1 MKPEVWK
8 DGLLSPSVAS
18 RVAASLRF
26 NAATGDVY
34 AVATGES
41 SEGVK
46 AMETE
51 ETKEATGGGGKGGPV
66 VVPLAQSLIDSSHR
80 RFLTSL
86 QRRGVVQ
93 RIPSSG
99 VPSSDGGKG
108 GKGGKRG
115 HLADS
120 VVFPKAKKLAGMCE
134 DRDRER
140 ERQRQTGRQTD
151 RER

>member
-1 MKPEVWK
+1 
-8 DGLLSPSVAS
+8 
-18 RVAASLRF
+18 LRF
-26 NAATGDVY
+26 DAATGDVY

-51 ETKEATGGGGKGGPV
+51 ATKEATGGGGKGGKGGPV
-66 VVPLAQSLIDSSHR
+66 VVPLAQSLIDASHR

-93 RIPSSG
+93 R
-99 VPSSDGGKG
+99 VPSSDGVKE

-120 VVFPKAKKLAGMCE
+120 VVFPKAKKLAGTCV
-134 DRDRER
+134 
-140 ERQRQTGRQTD
+140 
-151 RER
+151 